1 MLFGGFC
8 EQGFLFKDF
17 CGSVKQ
23 DFGMGILDKISF
35 FMNISGCGGS

>member
-8 EQGFLFKDF
+8 EQVFCSRLFAF
-17 CGSVKQ
+17 SVKQ